1 MSIGRTSARG
11 GTRTDQRV
19 ILDALHAARA
29 ALGVNT
35 VHAYAEVDELLH
47 EIGNTS
53 ATVAVKH
60 LMALAWLKG
69 KSAGLD
75 DGLEA
80 MRAVRAV
87 RESHSVRA

>member
-1 MSIGRTSARG
+1 MSDERSWRQI
-11 GTRTDQRV
+11 QE
-19 ILDALHAARA
+19 AAQPPSN
-29 ALGVNT
+29 GVNT
-35 VHAYAEVDELLH
+35 AHAYAEVDELLH

-53 ATVAVKH
+53 ATTAVKS